1 MNILAEV
8 GLTSEQAIAAIV
20 GVAATA
26 AFNLIKSSLMS
37 PGQIK
42 QIEKENVMRDA
53 KLDKLFE
60 KTDRLERQVLILEHK
75 ADKET
80 AE

>member
-1 MNILAEV
+1 LAEV

-26 AFNLIKSSLMS
+26 AFNLVKSSLMS

-75 ADKET
+75 AEQET

>member
-26 AFNLIKSSLMS
+26 AFNLVKSSLMS

-75 ADKET
+75 AEQET

>member
-1 MNILAEV
+1 MSILAEV
-8 GLTSEQAIAAIV
+8 GVSSDQAIAAIL

-37 PGQIK
+37 PGAIK
-42 QIEKENVMRDA
+42 QIEKDNVMRDA

-60 KTDRLERQVLILEHK
+60 KTDKLERQVLILEHK
-75 ADKET
+75 AEKITD
-80 AE
+80 

>member
-1 MNILAEV
+1 LNILAEV
-8 GLTSEQAIAAIV
+8 GLTTDQAIAAII

-26 AFNLIKSSLMS
+26 AFNLVKSSLMS

-75 ADKET
+75 AEQET

>member
-1 MNILAEV
+1 LNILAEV

-26 AFNLIKSSLMS
+26 AFNLVKSSLMS

-75 ADKET
+75 AEQET